1 MAGFDHEAV
10 KAEDQLAGARL
21 DQPRTEQ
28 RRMFLD
34 HRRVEIGKELA
45 RGEKRALVIGD
56 AGDLEIADAGG
67 LHLSSLAKGA
77 IVTNGMTVAPAGRR

>member
-21 DQPRTEQ
+21 DQPRTQQ

-34 HRRVEIGKELA
+34 HGRVEIGKELA
-45 RGEKRALVIGD
+45 RGEERALVIGD

-67 LHLSSLAKGA
+67 LHLSSLVKGA
-77 IVTNGMTVAPAGRR
+77 PDTNATTVAPPGLD